1 MLYAH
6 SNSTIEAKI
15 SQQLGKRQEIFDID
29 IRKIKS
35 LEDLDLIIVPDQQK
49 VLLYSFQQL
58 SYYKHLPTFLE
69 ECKAVDILIQYAK
82 SKTIQHVVLITYPG
96 AYFNSGNLFLQH
108 KGLIEQKFVSSG
120 IPCTLLNLQII
131 VDRET
136 NLSNIHQLFYDTDS
150 AHYLIPKK
158 SNQVVYSIDL
168 LKLVQIIESA
178 ILNKN
183 EGKFDVF
190 TRISSLQSL
199 LSSSNI
205 TIERIS
211 PTYLY
216 FKSFLGTYMTSTMLE
231 VFLLPLVSMQIFR
244 TEKQFGIHLFDE
256 QIDQESNSK
265 EIDIFYER
273 KVAHTHGVL
282 EGVFQFG

>member
-6 SNSTIEAKI
+6 SNSTIESKI
-15 SQQLGKRQEIFDID
+15 SQQLGKRQEIYEID
-29 IRKIKS
+29 IRKVKT
-35 LEDLDLIIVPDQQK
+35 LEDLDLIVIPDQQK

-69 ECKAVDILIQYAK
+69 ECKAVDLLIQYAK
-82 SKTIQHVVLITYPG
+82 LKDIEHVVLITYPG

-108 KGLIEQKFVSSG
+108 KGIIEQKFVSSE
-120 IPCTLLNLQII
+120 IPCTLLNMQII
-131 VDRET
+131 VDKES
-136 NLSNIHQLFYDTDS
+136 NLSNIHQLFYDKDS

-158 SNQVVYSIDL
+158 QNQVVYSIDL
-168 LKLVQIIESA
+168 FKLVQVIESA
-178 ILNKN
+178 ILCKN

-190 TRISSLQSL
+190 TKISSLQSL
-199 LSSSNI
+199 LASSNI
-205 TIERIS
+205 AIERIS

-256 QIDQESNSK
+256 QIDQESNS
-265 EIDIFYER
+265 EQINIFYER
-273 KVAHTHGVL
+273 KIAHTQGLL